1 MLENSTQIMDSPEPQ
16 LQITEWLTELGVGS
30 DRALHEIY
38 PIVYQE
44 LRTLARSRLRHERD
58 GHTLNTTALVHEAFL
73 KLDGSQGIVWQ
84 GRGQFFALAAQAM
97 RHILVDHARTR
108 KRKKRNEGAPMA
120 LFDEAILLADERA
133 DELLALD
140 SALEALSE
148 RRPRLANVV
157 EYRFFAGLS
166 IEETAQAMSVS
177 TMTIKRDWNKAKAY
191 LTRELR
197 AAEA

>member
-1 MLENSTQIMDSPEPQ
+1 MLVDATELMERPTPPEE
-16 LQITEWLTELGVGS
+16 ITAWLTELGIDS
-30 DRALHEIY
+30 DRALHEVY

-73 KLDGSQGIVWQ
+73 KLDQSRDIVWQ

-120 LFDEAILLADERA
+120 LFDEALLVADERA
-133 DELLALD
+133 DEMIALD
-140 SALEALSE
+140 SALEALSDQ
-148 RRPRLANVV
+148 RPRLARVV

-166 IEETAQAMSVS
+166 IEETAQAMEVS

-197 AAEA
+197 ANAG